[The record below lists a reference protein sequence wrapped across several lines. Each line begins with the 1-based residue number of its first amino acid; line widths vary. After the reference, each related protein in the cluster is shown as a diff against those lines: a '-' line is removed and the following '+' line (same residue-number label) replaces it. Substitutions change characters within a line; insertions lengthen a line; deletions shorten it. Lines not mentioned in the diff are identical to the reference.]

1 MGTSDTK
8 KQLELKALQFFAR
21 NDFERSNLNDIA
33 KALGVT
39 KGAIYHYFSSKE
51 DLFLAAVNQLLDMMM
66 DMFGQ
71 GLPRDIPINILL
83 DNLFHMEEMMV
94 EVSRSLGLEEGLNE
108 YKNILYLFLTG
119 IKKFPDLQERI
130 DALYSGF
137 TDSLEDLLNAGI
149 VRGEIRRDVD
159 SKAIAYEIT
168 AFYEGALLLGAFSN
182 KKDYIVLGPRVC
194 QSIWERIAVESVAAI
209 EGRK

>member
-8 KQLELKALQFFAR
+8 TQLELKALQFFAR

-51 DLFLAAVNQLLDMMM
+51 DLFLAAVNHLLDVMMN
-66 DMFGQ
+66 MFGQ

-83 DNLFHMEEMMV
+83 DNLFHMEEMME
-94 EVSRSLGLEEGLNE
+94 EVSRSLGLEEGLDE

-119 IKKFPDLQERI
+119 TKKFPDLQERI

-159 SKAIAYEIT
+159 SKATAYEIT

-182 KKDYIVLGPRVC
+182 KKDYIVLGPRVYK
-194 QSIWERIAVESVAAI
+194 SIWERIAVDPVLARE
-209 EGRK
+209 E